1 LTLGACLLFA
11 GQSAQREG
19 MCRGLWQ
26 IPAAREVLRRLE
38 PVLGDDLEEL
48 TTRATGDRLAL
59 NANSQRAIHAHH
71 LGHWFAYR
79 ALHPDARLNGAIG
92 HSVGI
97 VAALVAA
104 GALSVEDS
112 ATFLAERSR
121 AFSEVCAGL
130 SDPQGLAAVATE
142 NLGDLI
148 EELARF
154 PGLVLALRNS
164 RGKGTI
170 GGPIVQIERLARE
183 ARERGWPLRVVLLE
197 VEGPYHTPVF
207 EAAGPRLAR
216 VLSRIRIA
224 PPSVPVF
231 MGTSGGA
238 ETDPERIRELLARQ
252 PSSPERYWDA
262 VRSAYAHGCRE
273 FLEVASSPQPVT
285 WIPDQ
290 LVDEQGEPLPGV
302 TARVVRTEELV

>member
-1 LTLGACLLFA
+1 
-11 GQSAQREG
+11 

-26 IPAAREVLRRLE
+26 IPAARDVLRRLE

-48 TTRATGDRLAL
+48 TTRAAGEGLAL
-59 NANSQRAIHAHH
+59 NSNSQRAIHAHH
-71 LGHWFAYR
+71 LGHWFSYR
-79 ALHPDARLNGAIG
+79 ALHPGARLDGAIG

-97 VAALVAA
+97 AAALVAA

-112 ATFLAERSR
+112 AIFVAERSR

-142 NLGDLI
+142 NLDDLI
-148 EELARF
+148 EELPRF
-154 PGLVLALRNS
+154 PGLALALRNS
-164 RGKGTI
+164 RGKGTV

-207 EAAGPRLAR
+207 ASVGPRLAR
-216 VLSRIRIA
+216 VLSRIVID
-224 PPSVPVF
+224 PPGVPVF
-231 MGTSGGA
+231 MGTSGRG

-252 PSSPERYWDA
+252 PSSPERHWDA
-262 VRSAYAHGCRE
+262 VRAAYAHGCRE
-273 FLEVASSPQPVT
+273 FLEIASSPQPIT

-302 TARVVRTEELV
+302 TTRAVTTEELI